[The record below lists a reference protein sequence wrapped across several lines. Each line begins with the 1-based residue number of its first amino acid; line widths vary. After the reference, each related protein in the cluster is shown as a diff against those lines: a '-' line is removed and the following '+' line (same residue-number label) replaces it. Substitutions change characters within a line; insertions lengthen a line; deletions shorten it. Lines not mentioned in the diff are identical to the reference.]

1 MLNAAVPKKGS
12 ISLLS
17 VYFCLFL
24 SPHRPQV
31 LHGLANVFGSALLMV
46 VKGYV
51 LIQSQAGKARS
62 VAKAMTK
69 VRGVKMVHAV
79 TGLYDVIV
87 YLELPDMNSLSELVI
102 RKIQPVKG
110 VERTHAAIVL

>member
-1 MLNAAVPKKGS
+1 
-12 ISLLS
+12 
-17 VYFCLFL
+17 
-24 SPHRPQV
+24 
-31 LHGLANVFGSALLMV
+31 MV
-46 VKGYV
+46 VKAYV
-51 LIQSQAGKARS
+51 LVQSQLGKARS

-79 TGLYDVIV
+79 TGVYDVIL

-110 VERTHAAIVL
+110 VERTHTAIVV

>member
-1 MLNAAVPKKGS
+1 MC
-12 ISLLS
+12 ISTFFLLS
-17 VYFCLFL
+17 
-24 SPHRPQV
+24 HRPQV
-31 LHGLANVFGSALLMV
+31 LDGLAVLFVSALLMV
-46 VKGYV
+46 VKAYV
-51 LIQSQAGKARS
+51 LVQSQLGRARS

-79 TGLYDVIV
+79 TGVYDVIV

-110 VERTHAAIVL
+110 VERTHTAIVV